1 MTASGPLNPLE
12 YRDLRPDPEG
22 FAALVDSS
30 EGGIF
35 TLGEEIDLPEFRR
48 TNARARQA
56 GINWA
61 GLKRN
66 NAYLVTDAQSV
77 PLAPG
82 LLIALLAL
90 GLLALAWRKEG
101 A

>member
-1 MTASGPLNPLE
+1 M
-12 YRDLRPDPEG
+12 
-22 FAALVDSS
+22 
-30 EGGIF
+30 
-35 TLGEEIDLPEFRR
+35 PEFRR

-56 GINWA
+56 GMNWA

-90 GLLALAWRKEG
+90 GLLALAWRREG